1 MSHAVHASDA
11 CCDRGTCEYFTP
23 VGINGDCYR
32 THLGTVP
39 IESTLETTLWLAT
52 ELATC
57 TRCSPCTPLA
67 PTAPTPH
74 PLHLSRIPSAP
85 CLNAVD
91 MLLSVITFGLLGFA
105 SMPKHGHVPKDVASK
120 PEGKCACGTYPLYLT
135 EAEAGNSMCQ
145 RMLKWPALVH
155 DSATAL
161 CNPPLSF
168 RSGPGDALC
177 AVAQG
182 PSEVSFVCQH
192 SGAMSSR
199 APTTTWPRAG
209 PMAAPPA
216 PVPRHPLA

>member
-1 MSHAVHASDA
+1 MSHAVHAADGCLNLRIFYPRRYQRRLLPNA
-11 CCDRGTCEYFTP
+11 PRNCTDREA
-23 VGINGDCYR
+23 
-32 THLGTVP
+32 
-39 IESTLETTLWLAT
+39 LAT

-74 PLHLSRIPSAP
+74 HLHLLPAPRNP

-105 SMPKHGHVPKDVASK
+105 SMPKHVHVPKDVASK

-155 DSATAL
+155 DSATAP

-209 PMAAPPA
+209 PMAAPA
-216 PVPRHPLA
+216 PLA